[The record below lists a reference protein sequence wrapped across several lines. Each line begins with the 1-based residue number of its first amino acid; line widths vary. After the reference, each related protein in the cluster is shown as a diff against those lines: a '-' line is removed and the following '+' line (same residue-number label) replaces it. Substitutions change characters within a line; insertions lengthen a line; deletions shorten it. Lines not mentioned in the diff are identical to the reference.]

1 MSSHI
6 TYIVRDTFN
15 QRVVSRHFTVLAAIR
30 AERAFLRA
38 VRRANGRNSYLPT
51 EVVASDGSD
60 ISDEYFAANRTLT
73 R

>member
-1 MSSHI
+1 MSSR
-6 TYIVRDTFN
+6 TVYIVRDTFN
-15 QRVVSRHFTVLAAIR
+15 QRVVSRHYSVAAAIR

-51 EVVASDGSD
+51 EVVASNGSD
-60 ISDEYFAANRTLT
+60 ISDEYLAAQFT